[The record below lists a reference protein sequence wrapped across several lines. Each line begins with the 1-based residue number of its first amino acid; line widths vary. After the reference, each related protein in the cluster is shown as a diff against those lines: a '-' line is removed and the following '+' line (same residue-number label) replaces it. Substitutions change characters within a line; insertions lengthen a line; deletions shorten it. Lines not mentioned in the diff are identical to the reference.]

1 MSVFSFCVI
10 QGRDPKEHFWRSKAA
25 LKPGVQP
32 GFLDV
37 GWQVKGK
44 KTQEESGEKGLEM
57 EKGIGWS
64 LELVCLLFLDF

>member
-1 MSVFSFCVI
+1 MSSASVSYR
-10 QGRDPKEHFWRSKAA
+10 GGTLRSKHFWRSKAA

-32 GFLDV
+32 GLLDV

-44 KTQEESGEKGLEM
+44 KTQGESEEKGLEM

-64 LELVCLLFLDF
+64 MELVCLLFLDF

>member
-1 MSVFSFCVI
+1 MPWK
-10 QGRDPKEHFWRSKAA
+10 GRTLKSNHFWRSKVA

-37 GWQVKGK
+37 RWKVKGK
-44 KTQEESGEKGLEM
+44 ETQGESREKGLGK
-57 EKGIGWS
+57 EKGIGWC